1 MIHLTRFNHHAISAG
16 LCLLMGWPVL
26 AFSQTLPQLP
36 VIPDIS
42 CGTSSGKT
50 TVVPSGGKLQAA
62 IDAASPGD
70 RILLE
75 AGATFVGPITLK
87 VKPGTGC
94 ITIRTSAP
102 DSALPP
108 TGERISPAYAN
119 VMAKIVSPGFNQ
131 NALKVANGAHH
142 YKFIG
147 IEFTKAN
154 EAVTVS
160 VLIDVGDAMMTSL
173 SQVPHHI
180 ELDRV
185 YVHGLPA
192 SSLKQC
198 IILNG
203 AALTV
208 QNSYVSE
215 CKIVGFD
222 SQAILGYNGP
232 GPFRIINNYLEGAG
246 ENVMFGGADP
256 RIPDLVP
263 SDIEIRRNLF
273 SKPLYWKMSDPSY
286 AGTHWS
292 IKNLFELKNAQR
304 VLVDGNIFEYCWAD
318 AQVGYGIM
326 LTVRNQSHTA
336 PWSTVEDVTFTNN
349 IIRHVAHGL
358 NLTGTDSNAP
368 SQPTK
373 RVLIKNNLWLDVGT
387 PQWGGGGRLFQIA
400 LGPSDV
406 TIEHNTGFQTGP
418 IIMAAGSPP
427 SVNFVFRD
435 NIAPHNAYGVFGD
448 GAGVGLTAI
457 NKYFPGIQFIANV
470 LISNPY
476 PTKYPADNYNAT
488 GISAVG
494 FTDVATEDYRLTSA
508 SPYSQK
514 ATDGTDVGVNWARLQ
529 AALPETAHNNG
540 SRAHVDLSPPSD
552 LSVVPDSH

>member
-1 MIHLTRFNHHAISAG
+1 MTNPAPFIRYATSIG
-16 LCLLMGWPVL
+16 ICLSLGWP
-26 AFSQTLPQLP
+26 AQTFSQALPELP
-36 VIPDIS
+36 RIS
-42 CGTSSGKT
+42 DMTCGTSSGKT
-50 TVVPSGGKLQAA
+50 TVVPSGGKLQAV

-70 RILLE
+70 TILLE

-87 VKPGTGC
+87 VKSGTGC

-108 TGERISPAYAN
+108 AGQRMSPSYAH
-119 VMAKIVSPGFNQ
+119 VLPKIVSPGLNY
-131 NALKVANGAHH
+131 NALKAANGAHH
-142 YKFIG
+142 YKLVG
-147 IEFTKAN
+147 IEFTKAS
-154 EAVTVS
+154 EAATVS
-160 VLIDVGDAMMTSL
+160 VLIDLGDAMMTSL

-208 QNSYVSE
+208 RNSHVSD

-232 GPFRIINNYLEGAG
+232 GPFQIINNYLEGAG

-256 RIPDLVP
+256 RIPNLVP
-263 SDIEIRRNLF
+263 SDIEIRGNLF
-273 SKPLYWKMSDPSY
+273 SKPLTWKVTDPSY
-286 AGTHWS
+286 AGIHWS
-292 IKNLFELKNAQR
+292 VKNLFELKNARR
-304 VLVDGNIFEYCWAD
+304 VLVDGNIFEYSWAD
-318 AQVGYGIM
+318 AQVGYGIV
-326 LTVRNQSHTA
+326 LTVRNQNHNA

-349 IIRHVAHGL
+349 IIRHTAHGL

-368 SQPTK
+368 SQPTSHI
-373 RVLIKNNLWLDVGT
+373 LIKNNLWLDIGS
-387 PQWGGGGRLFQIA
+387 PQWGGGGRLFQIV

-418 IIMAAGSPP
+418 IIMAAGSP
-427 SVNFVFRD
+427 SSTNFVFRD
-435 NIAPHNAYGVFGD
+435 NITPHNAYGVFGD
-448 GAGVGLTAI
+448 GAGVGLMTF

-476 PTKYPADNYNAT
+476 PKNYPAGNYTAA
-488 GISAVG
+488 GIEAVG
-494 FTDVATEDYRLTSA
+494 FTDAAAGDYSLTTTS
-508 SPYSQK
+508 SYSQK
-514 ATDGTDVGVNWARLQ
+514 GTDGADIGIDWSQLQ
-529 AALPETAHNNG
+529 AALPKATRGNALSTQKG
-540 SRAHVDLSPPSD
+540 PSPPID
-552 LSVVPDSH
+552 LRTAPDSH